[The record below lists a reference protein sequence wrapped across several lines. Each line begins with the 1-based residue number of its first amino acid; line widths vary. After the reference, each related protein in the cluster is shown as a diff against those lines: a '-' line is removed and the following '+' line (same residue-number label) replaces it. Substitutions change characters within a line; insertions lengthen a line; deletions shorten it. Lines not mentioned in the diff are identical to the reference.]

1 MAKISFTLDPQIG
14 ADGKQVLNLRFAANN
29 TRAMLTTPYRLYVD
43 DWDDKNKKIRRSC
56 KYYKVDTEN
65 AKLIEYI
72 NEATQF
78 ILSIPNY
85 DILTA
90 GELKQNFIDRKK
102 GDKSD
107 FYALMEA
114 FAEQKAKENPDAS
127 SARSIMQ
134 TKRMLETFEK
144 RLETQEVT
152 PAFLKKLEIYLKV
165 EKNLK
170 INSVAD
176 YMTNIRTVYNY
187 AITNGYAKRDNYPF
201 ATYKIK
207 RERTRHRVVAIDD
220 MHKIFSYTPETSG
233 EAFALDMFKLS
244 FFLIGINFK
253 DMLNLQWKDVYRD
266 RITYRRLK
274 TGRDITVRI
283 EPEAYE
289 IINRHKGEKRILNI
303 LEQKEKTA
311 KSERKSQLHTDITKT
326 CNKHLKKIFEKL

>member
-152 PAFLKKLEIYLKV
+152 PAFLKKLEIYF
-165 EKNLK
+165 
-170 INSVAD
+170 
-176 YMTNIRTVYNY
+176 T
-187 AITNGYAKRDNYPF
+187 
-201 ATYKIK
+201 
-207 RERTRHRVVAIDD
+207 
-220 MHKIFSYTPETSG
+220 
-233 EAFALDMFKLS
+233 
-244 FFLIGINFK
+244 
-253 DMLNLQWKDVYRD
+253 
-266 RITYRRLK
+266 
-274 TGRDITVRI
+274 
-283 EPEAYE
+283 
-289 IINRHKGEKRILNI
+289 
-303 LEQKEKTA
+303 
-311 KSERKSQLHTDITKT
+311 
-326 CNKHLKKIFEKL
+326 